1 MMKHR
6 DIYLTDLD
14 LKRLRELIETARRFN
29 QYDPADLA
37 ELAVELARAQVVPAA
52 QVPADIITMNSTI
65 CLEDLESGEEMTY
78 TLVFPNEA
86 DIDQGKISVLAPIGT
101 AMLGYRVGD
110 ILEWPVPG
118 GISHLQVK
126 QILYQPEANGVAEA
140 EVVDFSPTDQ
150 RGWRET
156 LEKLSR
162 IQEVFDDYSYT

>member
-1 MMKHR
+1 MKHR

-37 ELAVELARAQVVPAA
+37 ELAAELARAQVVPSA
-52 QVPADIITMNSTI
+52 QVPAEVITMNSTV
-65 CLEDLESGEEMTY
+65 CLEDLENGEEMTY

-86 DIDQGKISVLAPIGT
+86 DIDQHKISVLAPIGT
-101 AMLGYRVGD
+101 ALLGYRVGD
-110 ILEWPVPG
+110 TVEWPVPG
-118 GISHLQVK
+118 GISRLQVK

-140 EVVDFSPTDQ
+140 EVVDFSPADQ

>member
-1 MMKHR
+1 MKHR

-14 LKRLRELIETARRFN
+14 LNRLRELIETARRFN
-29 QYDPADLA
+29 QYDPADLT
-37 ELAVELARAQVVPAA
+37 ELAVELARAQVVPSA
-52 QVPADIITMNSTI
+52 QVPAEVITMNSTI

-101 AMLGYRVGD
+101 AMVGYRVGD

-118 GISHLQVK
+118 GISRLQVK

-140 EVVDFSPTDQ
+140 EGVDFSPTDQ

-162 IQEVFDDYSYT
+162 FQEVFDDYSFT